1 VIARAIP
8 GTGETLPSL
17 GLGTFL
23 TFDTLPG
30 ARRDHLREVLRIY
43 AEAGVRVVDTSPL
56 YGSGETTVGDF
67 ATDLGLNDRLFFA
80 DKLWTTG
87 DFLWDESHAS
97 RSIEQSQSRL
107 WRRTL
112 DLVQCHSLVNV
123 DMIVPILQAWKKEG
137 RIRYLGVTHHE
148 SPYQPLLAGWIER
161 GGIDFVQV
169 NYSIATRG
177 AEDRVLPAAA
187 DRGVAVLVN
196 MPLEKARLHKLVAGR
211 PLPDFAGEIG
221 ITTWSQFF
229 LKWVMAHPAVT
240 TVLAATSDPEHA
252 RENVGALKG
261 PLPDREMRRRM
272 LRHMETVPGFADVA
286 RMPWYPD
293 KRYPGLIGRAQS
305 EIRART

>member
-1 VIARAIP
+1 
-8 GTGETLPSL
+8 
-17 GLGTFL
+17 
-23 TFDTLPG
+23 
-30 ARRDHLREVLRIY
+30 
-43 AEAGVRVVDTSPL
+43 VRVVDTSPL
-56 YGSGETTVGDF
+56 YGTGETTVGDF

-80 DKLWTTG
+80 DKLWSTG
-87 DFLWDESHAS
+87 DFLWDESHAR

-107 WRRTL
+107 WRQRL

-137 RIRYLGVTHHE
+137 RIRYVGVTHHE
-148 SPYQPLLAGWIER
+148 STYQPLLASWIER

-196 MPLEKARLHKLVAGR
+196 MPLEKARLHKMVAGR

-221 ITTWSQFF
+221 ATTWSQFF
-229 LKWVMAHPAVT
+229 LKWVMGHPSVT

-252 RENVGALKG
+252 KENVGALRG
-261 PLPDREMRRRM
+261 PLPDREMRQRM
-272 LRHMETVPGFADVA
+272 VRHMETIPRFADVA
-286 RMPWYPD
+286 RMQWYPD
-293 KRYPGLIGRAQS
+293 KRYAGLIGRAQS